1 MKTEQR
7 HDLVKDIE
15 VFGVS
20 LSLLISRAN
29 EKSVTMPSGLSREQR
44 RAWAAE
50 MRLSTESGDNA
61 KRNM

>member
-1 MKTEQR
+1 MRNVQQADIQDK
-7 HDLVKDIE
+7 IE

-20 LSLLISRAN
+20 LSLLVSRAN

-50 MRLSTESGDNA
+50 QVRRSQG
-61 KRNM
+61 

>member
-20 LSLLISRAN
+20 LSLLSSRAN

-50 MRLSTESGDNA
+50 QARKIHN
-61 KRNM
+61 

>member
-29 EKSVTMPSGLSREQR
+29 ER

-50 MRLSTESGDNA
+50 QARKIHN
-61 KRNM
+61 

>member
-7 HDLVKDIE
+7 HDLIKDTE

-29 EKSVTMPSGLSREQR
+29 EESVTMPSGLSREQR

-50 MRLSTESGDNA
+50 QVRKIHS
-61 KRNM
+61 

>member
-1 MKTEQR
+1 MNTDHR

-44 RAWAAE
+44 RARAAE
-50 MRLSTESGDNA
+50 QARKIHN
-61 KRNM
+61 

>member
-20 LSLLISRAN
+20 LSLLISRAS
-29 EKSVTMPSGLSREQR
+29 ERSVTRPSGLSREQR

-50 MRLSTESGDNA
+50 PARKIHN
-61 KRNM
+61 

>member
-1 MKTEQR
+1 IRYGVSDMKTEQR

-50 MRLSTESGDNA
+50 QARKIHN
-61 KRNM
+61 